1 MDGQGDDPVHVMCA
15 QQHRQVEHDRLDKFA
30 ARSPSATDNPASG
43 PSASRM
49 RDVVASANCG
59 SRCVPSE
66 SGLPRRAH
74 PAEADPFEDLAGLR
88 AHPLDPAVRT
98 PAVHLT

>member
-1 MDGQGDDPVHVMCA
+1 MTGLM
-15 QQHRQVEHDRLDKFA
+15 RLPT
-30 ARSPSATDNPASG
+30 RSPSATDNPASAS
-43 PSASRM
+43 SASRM

-74 PAEADPFEDLAGLR
+74 PAEADPFEDLAGLC